1 MRALDG
7 MLLLDKPAGRTSNHV
22 LQQVRKMYKA
32 KKAGHTGSLD
42 PAATGMLPICFG
54 EATKLCGYL
63 LDAEKT
69 YEVEGLL
76 GIQTDTED
84 ADGQIISQ
92 AQVPQLSSQAM
103 AQIVAGF
110 AGDSMQTPPAY
121 SAIKQGGVRVH
132 KLARK
137 GVEVVL
143 EPRPISV
150 RSIELMAFDGNSFAM
165 RLRVSKGTYIRSIV
179 RDIGL
184 KIGCG
189 AHVTKLRRS
198 SVAPFD
204 DHTMVSLAQI
214 ETADTPDALLL
225 SVDAMVADWQ
235 SLTLDADS
243 AMRFRHGAK
252 PPLTDTLLAEINAAK
267 AAKVNTAEGNA
278 TDVGAIGER
287 LRIYDADKKFIGLG
301 QIAEGRLQTVRL
313 IGPQIQ

>member
-22 LQQVRKMYKA
+22 LQQVRKMYQA

-63 LDAEKT
+63 LNAEKT

-76 GIQTDTED
+76 GSQTDTED
-84 ADGQIISQ
+84 ADGQVISE
-92 AQVPQLSSQAM
+92 AEVPVLSQQDM
-103 AQIVAGF
+103 ERIVAGF
-110 AGDSMQTPPAY
+110 AGDSLQIPPAY
-121 SAIKQGGVRVH
+121 SALKRGGVRVH

-137 GVEVVL
+137 GVDVQL
-143 EPRPISV
+143 EPRPINV
-150 RSIELMAFDGNSFAM
+150 HNIELVSFDGSRFSM

-184 KIGCG
+184 KVGCG
-189 AHVTKLRRS
+189 AHVRMLRRS

-204 DHTMVSLAQI
+204 DHPMVGI
-214 ETADTPDALLL
+214 EHIEAADTPDSLLL
-225 SVDAMVADWQ
+225 GVDAMVSDWE
-235 SLTLDADS
+235 SLTLDNDS
-243 AMRFRHGAK
+243 AKRFRHGAK
-252 PPLTDTLLAEINAAK
+252 PQLADDVLTEIK
-267 AAKVNTAEGNA
+267 AV
-278 TDVGAIGER
+278 DQR
-287 LRIYDADKKFIGLG
+287 LRIYDADSNFIGLG

-313 IGPQIQ
+313 IGPQD